1 LTFHKPRILLTGAAG
16 FIGFHL
22 QKALQADADL
32 VLFDSLMA
40 HQVAS
45 QIRAKKLN
53 NLQTQLT
60 DQQLEATLKDVDCI
74 IHLAAETGISR
85 SAKEP
90 EIYIENN
97 ISFTMRLLAAANR
110 AGVQHFIYA
119 SSSSVYA
126 PYSGEVKE
134 TADTQN
140 QLSFYGTT
148 KKMME
153 QMVAAYAAQSGL
165 KAIGLRFFTVY
176 GSWTRPDMAAYKFM
190 QSISKQQ
197 AITIYNPQQ
206 LQRDFTHVS
215 DIVRAI
221 SGLLHQIA
229 SLQEGQHEIFNIG
242 FGSPIYVRDFAQQ
255 IASALGQPL
264 ILGAGVLPNNE
275 ALHTH
280 SNSQK
285 LRDFIGFQP
294 TVAAEQGIHEMVE
307 WFKTQPYG

>member
-1 LTFHKPRILLTGAAG
+1 MTQQRPRILLTGAAG

-32 VLFDSLMA
+32 VLVDTLEA

-45 QIRAKKLN
+45 QIRAKELK
-53 NLQTQLT
+53 NLQTQVS
-60 DQQLEATLKDVDCI
+60 DQLLAALMKEVSCV

-90 EIYIENN
+90 EIYLENN
-97 ISFTMRLLAAANR
+97 VSFTMRLLAAAKR
-110 AGVQHFIYA
+110 AGVEHFIYA

-126 PYSGEVKE
+126 PYSGEVSE
-134 TADTQN
+134 TADTQT

-153 QMVAAYAAQSGL
+153 QLVASFAAQHGL

-190 QSISKQQ
+190 KAITAEQP
-197 AITIYNPQQ
+197 ITIYNPEA

-215 DIVRAI
+215 DIVLSI
-221 SGLLHQIA
+221 EGLLKKIHT
-229 SLQEGQHEIFNIG
+229 LQQGQHEIFNIG
-242 FGSPIYVRDFAQQ
+242 FGAPVFVRDYALQ
-255 IASALGQPL
+255 IASLLEKPL
-264 ILGAGVLPNNE
+264 LLQEASLPANE

-285 LRDFIGFQP
+285 LQDFIGFRPQIS
-294 TVAAEQGIHEMVE
+294 AELGIREMVE
-307 WFKTQPYG
+307 WFKTRPYG